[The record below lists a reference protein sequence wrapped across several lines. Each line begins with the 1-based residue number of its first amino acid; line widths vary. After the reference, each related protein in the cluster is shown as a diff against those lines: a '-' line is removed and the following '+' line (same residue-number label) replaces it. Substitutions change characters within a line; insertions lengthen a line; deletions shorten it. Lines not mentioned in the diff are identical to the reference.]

1 MKWKNGR
8 AIYIENGS
16 FEEIL
21 SFFLSLFFRKEFVES
36 ASPILLKS
44 QSGRQE
50 GNIYL
55 YIKEEENKQ
64 REKDDEPSSDDIRYS
79 HSLFF
84 PLKEEKKKL
93 STSFRFSLPISLQHL
108 MRFHESGKFSHL
120 LHKRRNVYSLIAG
133 LYNVAAPLD
142 STSTFI

>member
-1 MKWKNGR
+1 MVLLKKF
-8 AIYIENGS
+8 Y
-16 FEEIL
+16 L
-21 SFFLSLFFRKEFVES
+21 FFFSLFFRKEFVES

-64 REKDDEPSSDDIRYS
+64 REKDDEPNSDDIRYS

-84 PLKEEKKKL
+84 PFERRKKKTVNFISIL
-93 STSFRFSLPISLQHL
+93 PSDFPATFNAIPRKREIFPSSTQ
-108 MRFHESGKFSHL
+108 
-120 LHKRRNVYSLIAG
+120 
-133 LYNVAAPLD
+133 
-142 STSTFI
+142 T